1 MDKLPKELQ
10 DIILYD
16 FLNIKLA
23 YGDWHYK
30 LSFAKIKEF
39 AEKYDKIP
47 KIYNGGYMWIKIN
60 DYKYYHFY
68 LSQNIGIFLI
78 NNNDNN
84 NYDNNDLIFKLH

>member
-16 FLNIKLA
+16 YLNIKLA

-47 KIYNGGYMWIKIN
+47 KISHGILSIFIN
-60 DYKYYHFY
+60 ENKWYRFHLKY
-68 LSQNIGIFLI
+68 NIGYYRIRDSHILVPFR
-78 NNNDNN
+78 
-84 NYDNNDLIFKLH
+84 LH

>member
-47 KIYNGGYMWIKIN
+47 KIAYGSYVKIRIN
-60 DYKYYHFY
+60 KDKCYVF
-68 LSQNIGIFLI
+68 FLMG
-78 NNNDNN
+78 
-84 NYDNNDLIFKLH
+84 NYDSFNQMNPFYYLF

>member
-1 MDKLPKELQ
+1 MTDKLPKELQ

-23 YGDWHYK
+23 YGNWYYK

-47 KIYNGGYMWIKIN
+47 KIHCGGHLWIIINENKWYRFHLQYNMGYYRIKN
-60 DYKYYHFY
+60 PHV
-68 LSQNIGIFLI
+68 SVR
-78 NNNDNN
+78 
-84 NYDNNDLIFKLH
+84 FKLH